1 MGDVHFILR
10 HALTGAIFLIFLAV
24 GAYALDP
31 LPTLAFIEQSL
42 SLSGVPV
49 ALTVAVPILGIT
61 IQGAHIL
68 MLDRFGL
75 LFTDPARMFIAG
87 RLKKLAENYQQRT
100 KDGAEVWACIAAAPA
115 DAIFVWLYHSFAN
128 HDLIEWARTRRSYYY
143 LGINWVAAGLIGF
156 VGGMA
161 AVWVGRETDWRPF
174 AALLCLLWAYGA
186 AKAARLMKRD
196 ADSMEALWAAVRAD
210 PDFRKEVW
218 QLLGMTPGPT
228 DPT

>member
-49 ALTVAVPILGIT
+49 ALTVAVP
-61 IQGAHIL
+61 
-68 MLDRFGL
+68 
-75 LFTDPARMFIAG
+75 TDPARMFRAG

-174 AALLCLLWAYGA
+174 AAVLFLLLAYCA